1 MVEET
6 IITEEAQ
13 ESSEERKGSG
23 HGFAFGITLGAL
35 AGAAAATLFA
45 PATGEEIRQRI
56 TDEASLMPGHPEAA
70 GPGEGGLEGAP
81 PGTPVERIRAVL
93 ARVRS
98 RVQEASEEG
107 RLATQEA
114 VEGGRARY
122 AELTTHQEEPQV

>member
-23 HGFAFGITLGAL
+23 RGFAFGITLGAL

-45 PATGEEIRQRI
+45 PDTGEETGQRS
-56 TDEASLMPGHPEAA
+56 TNEVSPTGQQEGA
-70 GPGEGGLEGAP
+70 GPGEGGLAQPE
-81 PGTPVERIRAVL
+81 TPVERIRAVL
-93 ARVRS
+93 TRVRS
-98 RVQEASEEG
+98 RVQEASDEG

-114 VEGGRARY
+114 VDGGRSRY
-122 AELTTHQEEPQV
+122 AELTKQDDPQV

>member
-1 MVEET
+1 MVEEP

-13 ESSEERKGSG
+13 GLSEERKGSG
-23 HGFAFGITLGAL
+23 RGFVFGITLGAL

-45 PATGEEIRQRI
+45 PATGEEIRQRF
-56 TDEASLMPGHPEAA
+56 TDEASPRMGHPE
-70 GPGEGGLEGAP
+70 GEGGLEGAQ

-93 ARVRS
+93 TRVRS

-114 VEGGRARY
+114 VEESRSRY
-122 AELTTHQEEPQV
+122 AELTHQEEPQV

>member
-13 ESSEERKGSG
+13 ELSEERKGSG
-23 HGFAFGITLGAL
+23 RGFVFGITLGAL
-35 AGAAAATLFA
+35 AGAAAATLLA

-56 TDEASLMPGHPEAA
+56 TDEASPMLGHPEAA
-70 GPGEGGLEGAP
+70 GPGEGGLEGAQ

-114 VEGGRARY
+114 VEESRTRY
-122 AELTTHQEEPQV
+122 AELTHQEEPQV

>member
-6 IITEEAQ
+6 IITEEAA
-13 ESSEERKGSG
+13 ESSEERKSSG
-23 HGFAFGITLGAL
+23 RGFAFGITLGAL

-45 PATGEEIRQRI
+45 PATGEETRQRF
-56 TDEASLMPGHPEAA
+56 TDEVSPTPGHPDAA
-70 GPGEGGLEGAP
+70 GPGEGSPEGAQ

-107 RLATQEA
+107 RVATQEA
-114 VEGGRARY
+114 VEGSRARY
-122 AELTTHQEEPQV
+122 AELTNQEEPQV

>member
-1 MVEET
+1 MEEEA

-13 ESSEERKGSG
+13 EVSEERKGSG
-23 HGFAFGITLGAL
+23 RGFVFGITLGAL

-56 TDEASLMPGHPEAA
+56 TDDASLMPGHPE
-70 GPGEGGLEGAP
+70 GEGGLEGAQ

-93 ARVRS
+93 TRVRS

-114 VEGGRARY
+114 VEGSRSRY
-122 AELTTHQEEPQV
+122 AELTHQEEPQV